1 MAHILIVEDDPVGA
15 EVATVICRAAGH
27 TTVHA
32 VDGRRA
38 LERLSEDRFD
48 LALVD
53 VQMPELDGISFT
65 RILRGNAHYDH
76 MPVLGCTAKAGAEA
90 IAAMRQAGMVDV
102 VTKPYRNATLRD
114 AIAGVLA
121 GATPPAEPVGAGRA

>member
-27 TTVHA
+27 TTIHA

-38 LERLSEDRFD
+38 LEHLSEDRFD

-65 RILRGNAHYDH
+65 RILRANPAYDH
-76 MPVLGCTAKAGAEA
+76 LPVLGCTAKAGADA
-90 IAAMRQAGMVDV
+90 LAAMRQAGMVDV
-102 VTKPYRNATLRD
+102 VTKPYRTATRRD

-121 GATPPAEPVGAGRA
+121 GKASLGEPVGAGRA